1 MSYLKNVK
9 TVIFLSSFFAFS
21 SVSKEL
27 LKVEVTATNNYQSTT
42 LEHPKELQTSQDP
55 NLTSYVFERIQF
67 QNLSDPDLFIQVMD
81 WVASQWQHDGFNQAP
96 SDMSSLE
103 ILKNVHEKGERYRCV
118 EYGKVMADI
127 LSSMGH
133 YSRQIG
139 IQSNDVAYGGWGK
152 GHVATEV
159 WSNTLNKWVFFDPQ
173 FSIYAIYNDEY
184 LNIHDIYLLKTQ
196 GKFEQIDFIT
206 TSKYANANNI
216 DPDEA
221 EKNYESFLSNYLGF
235 HISSRY
241 IHGKKQ
247 SVYLMME
254 SELPALTF
262 QGMGSNSKSLF
273 TNSSDIAYPELN
285 QVTISLT
292 ALPNE
297 NSNFQSVFEEYDIQ
311 TEEQYINNMW
321 RFAAKGEVAMS
332 FDTNMDNF
340 QSYQI
345 KTGNDKWAI
354 IEENEFIWKLSQGKN
369 LFQVR
374 GISKSGVYGPITFVE
389 IMYQ

>member
-9 TVIFLSSFFAFS
+9 TVILLSSFFAFS

-173 FSIYAIYNDEY
+173 FSIYAIYNAEY

-345 KTGNDKWAI
+345 KAGNDKWAI